1 MTNALF
7 ECFLMQ
13 KWFKIIRSKVKNMAV
28 LKNNFHTQNQLLIL
42 RKNKKAKG
50 DYDKKSYLSICFII
64 PESSDVKLNLG
75 I

>member
-7 ECFLMQ
+7 ECFLIQ
-13 KWFKIIRSKVKNMAV
+13 KWFIIIRSKVKNMAI

-42 RKNKKAKG
+42 RQNKKAKG
-50 DYDKKSYLSICFII
+50 DSDKKSYLSICFII
-64 PESSDVKLNLG
+64 PESSDVKSKLD